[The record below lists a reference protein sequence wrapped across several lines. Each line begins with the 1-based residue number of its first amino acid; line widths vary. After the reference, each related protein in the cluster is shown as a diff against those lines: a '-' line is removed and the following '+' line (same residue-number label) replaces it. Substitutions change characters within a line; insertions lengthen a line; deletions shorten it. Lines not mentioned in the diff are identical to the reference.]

1 MGVSS
6 SRSLNEKLERLNEY
20 QMMDNIIMNIRQRVL
35 ELNGLGEDRLGR
47 IASRCSLING
57 ILYYDPPNVDRQ
69 VIFLPEILREET
81 CKQVHIEMGHLG
93 VYKTYHYIRQR
104 FYWIGMKTTVRSV
117 IRKCRVC
124 QLSKDDPI
132 KYVGPCNSIVTE
144 GIGDL
149 VMGDLYGPLPRA
161 QSRYSYIFVL
171 QDSFSKYI
179 KLYGLSRATSRA
191 VLKKL
196 KEFVRIIKPKIVMTD
211 NGRQFI
217 SMIWRTGL
225 RELGIRALYT
235 SIRNPRPN
243 TTERV
248 NKELSKYFRIFYHH
262 NHKGW
267 YKILG
272 DVEELYNNTYHN
284 STKYSPKEIVFG
296 SSARLTIDRVLPH
309 FENTRDVE
317 TIREEVKENLRQAGQ
332 IRREFYNKTHRLIEF
347 QVGDLV
353 KIRKLNKSDTRKS
366 LFKKFKLRFE
376 GPYRVLIRKP
386 GNIYVLVDPDR
397 LTVRGTFSA
406 IHLLRYYV

>member
-1 MGVSS
+1 
-6 SRSLNEKLERLNEY
+6 
-20 QMMDNIIMNIRQRVL
+20 
-35 ELNGLGEDRLGR
+35 
-47 IASRCSLING
+47 
-57 ILYYDPPNVDRQ
+57 
-69 VIFLPEILREET
+69 
-81 CKQVHIEMGHLG
+81 
-93 VYKTYHYIRQR
+93 
-104 FYWIGMKTTVRSV
+104 MKTTVRSV

-132 KYVGPCNSIVTE
+132 KYVGPCNSIITE

-248 NKELSKYFRIFYHH
+248 NKELSKYFRF
-262 NHKGW
+262 
-267 YKILG
+267 L
-272 DVEELYNNTYHN
+272 
-284 STKYSPKEIVFG
+284 
-296 SSARLTIDRVLPH
+296 SS
-309 FENTRDVE
+309 
-317 TIREEVKENLRQAGQ
+317 
-332 IRREFYNKTHRLIEF
+332 
-347 QVGDLV
+347 
-353 KIRKLNKSDTRKS
+353 
-366 LFKKFKLRFE
+366 
-376 GPYRVLIRKP
+376 
-386 GNIYVLVDPDR
+386 
-397 LTVRGTFSA
+397 
-406 IHLLRYYV
+406 